1 MNNRFCRCCFPD
13 HNADDTICWR
23 LLSLPSDN
31 KAGRAHKGHQN
42 TKLCPWVSNL
52 VYSSAGQTFP
62 KIGAKDIFLN
72 KYNAG
77 KST

>member
-52 VYSSAGQTFP
+52 V
-62 KIGAKDIFLN
+62 
-72 KYNAG
+72 
-77 KST
+77 